1 MIHGFGSRHPYR
13 CRWLAG
19 LAAALAVSWG
29 CQKQTVVTPPPS
41 AGGTVYC
48 TADGTLGPV
57 QPVQSHRSYCIK
69 SDAAGVT
76 YQPDVPG
83 RYTFV
88 VMDDRGEAL
97 KDFAVV
103 HEKIMHVIVV
113 RQDLAEF
120 QHIHPEFNRTTG
132 AFTLADLTLPSDGPY
147 RLFAD
152 FTPSGSPRDPH
163 GNQLP
168 VTIHEDLAGG
178 DLSQYTAQPLTD
190 ITWQKTVAGYTVDLS
205 VTSQPIQAFDE
216 VRLSFAI
223 RRDGVAVTDTE
234 RYLGARGH
242 AVILSEGKLDFLH
255 THPREETGASNR
267 IEFDVTFPRDGQY
280 KVFMQF
286 QHQGQVITSDFVLT
300 VTPGPSDQ
308 DNTRQPSA
316 GHPARP
322 EQ

>member
-1 MIHGFGSRHPYR
+1 MRIANARAMMAMVGFIGVLTITACARRPLGNTTIASPT
-13 CRWLAG
+13 AN
-19 LAAALAVSWG
+19 
-29 CQKQTVVTPPPS
+29 
-41 AGGTVYC
+41 VYC
-48 TADGTLGPV
+48 STDGRLGPV
-57 QPVQSHRSYCIK
+57 PPIQSHRSYCIA
-69 SDAAGVT
+69 SDTAGKT
-76 YQPDVPG
+76 YQPGTPAS
-83 RYTFV
+83 YTFS
-88 VMDDRGEAL
+88 MIDDRGEAL

-132 AFTLADLTLPSDGPY
+132 VFTLADLTLPSDGPY
-147 RLFAD
+147 RLLAD
-152 FTPSGSPRDPH
+152 FTPADSPRDPH

-168 VTIHEDLAGG
+168 VTIHDDLAVG
-178 DLSQYTAQPLTD
+178 DLKQYTAQPLSEVVT
-190 ITWQKTVAGYTVDLS
+190 QKTFAGYTVDLS
-205 VTSQPIQAFDE
+205 VTPQPLQAGQE
-216 VRLSFAI
+216 ATLSFAL
-223 RRDGVAVTDTE
+223 RRDGIGVTDIE

-242 AVILSEGKLDFLH
+242 AVILREGELDFLH

-286 QHQGQVITSDFVLT
+286 QYAGQVITSDFVLI

-308 DNTRQPSA
+308 GNARQPSA